1 MKLFG
6 QAALVILLASAFG
19 PSGALCGALCSCNWE
34 RDPLK
39 ARDGAAVVVEGLA
52 LDSTLSAP
60 AIRGVNGHQWFQVR
74 VVVRNRWKGSV
85 PDTIVVRTTEP
96 AGGCGFSFHG
106 GQRYLLFLY
115 KDTSSG
121 LSATM
126 CSLSQ
131 PFSEAESVIRK
142 LGPPLRKGAA

>member
-1 MKLFG
+1 MKVVG
-6 QAALVILLASAFG
+6 QAALLILLASAYG
-19 PSGALCGALCSCNWE
+19 PSGAFCDGMCSCNWE

-39 ARDGAAVVVEGLA
+39 ARDRAAVVVEGLA

-60 AIRGVNGHQWFQVR
+60 PIRGANGHQ
-74 VVVRNRWKGSV
+74 
-85 PDTIVVRTTEP
+85 
-96 AGGCGFSFHG
+96 
-106 GQRYLLFLY
+106 LFLY
-115 KDTSSG
+115 RDAPSG

-142 LGPPLRKGAA
+142 LGPPLRRGAA

>member
-1 MKLFG
+1 MKVVG
-6 QAALVILLASAFG
+6 QAALLIVLASAFG
-19 PSGALCGALCSCNWE
+19 PSGALCDEMCSCNWQ

-39 ARDGAAVVVEGLA
+39 ARDRAAVVVEGLA

-60 AIRGVNGHQWFQVR
+60 PIRDANGHQLFQVR

-85 PDTIVVRTTEP
+85 PDTILVRTAEP

-106 GQRYLLFLY
+106 GQLYLLFLY
-115 KDTSSG
+115 RDASSG

-131 PFSEAESVIRK
+131 PFSEAESIIRK